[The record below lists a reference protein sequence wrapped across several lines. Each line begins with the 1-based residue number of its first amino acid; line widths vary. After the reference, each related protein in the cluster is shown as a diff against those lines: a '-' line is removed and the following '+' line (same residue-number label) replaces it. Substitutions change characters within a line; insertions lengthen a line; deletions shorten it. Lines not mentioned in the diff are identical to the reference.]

1 MDDFGSRLKAI
12 REARGINRKALG
24 ELCGRSKNL
33 IGQYESGQKHPSA
46 ATLIELADCLGVSV
60 DVLLGRLL

>member
-1 MDDFGSRLKAI
+1 MDDFGTRLKTI

-33 IGQYESGQKHPSA
+33 IGQYEAGQKHPSA

>member
-1 MDDFGSRLKAI
+1 MDDFGPRLKAI
-12 REARGINRKALG
+12 REARGMNCKALG

-33 IGQYESGQKHPSA
+33 IGQYEAGLKHPSV

-60 DVLLGRLL
+60 DVLLGRIL